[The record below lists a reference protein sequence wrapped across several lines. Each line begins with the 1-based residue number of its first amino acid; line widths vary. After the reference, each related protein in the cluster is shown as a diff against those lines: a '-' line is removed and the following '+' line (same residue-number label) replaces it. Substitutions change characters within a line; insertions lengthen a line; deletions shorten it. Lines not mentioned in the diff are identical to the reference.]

1 MSYRTR
7 NCVVLLVAVLMLAG
21 LPIQSFATKVRDVP
35 PTPLLAPAGVSL
47 ADIAAAIETAAA
59 EEGWIA
65 VVEAPGV
72 MRATLRVRTHKAVVT
87 IGFDESNFWI
97 KYRDSKNLNYN
108 PDYNIMRAGAWED
121 GPSIHSNYNTW
132 VEELAKS
139 IEVSTI
145 APGSSNSTNTAPC
158 ANAILVAD
166 ELEKLAALRERGIL
180 TQQEFDKQ
188 KSKLLAR

>member
-1 MSYRTR
+1 MRIDL
-7 NCVVLLVAVLMLAG
+7 NG
-21 LPIQSFATKVRDVP
+21 DVGE
-35 PTPLLAPAGVSL
+35 ASSSR
-47 ADIAAAIETAAA
+47 AA
-59 EEGWIA
+59 ERDSALMSQISSANVACGFHA
-65 VVEAPGV
+65 GNPGV

-108 PDYNIMRAGAWED
+108 PDYNIVRAGAWED

-132 VEELAKS
+132 VAELAKS

-145 APGSSNSTNTAPC
+145 APGSSDSTNTAPC

-180 TQQEFDKQ
+180 TQEEFDKQ
-188 KSKLLAR
+188 KSKLLAQ